1 MYDINKSSSDGFNY
15 PSNNPSTELIK
26 GAQRLD
32 LDMNP
37 DGGNT
42 DFEAKSSDSDEMPQN
57 ILNEPSLSIEDN
69 RNNRVSQQSRRDLEI
84 TDPNSQLSGQKPQI
98 NPYLSTMFKEKDL
111 LSASNAYHRL
121 DKSQHFLH
129 NRAYA

>member
-1 MYDINKSSSDGFNY
+1 
-15 PSNNPSTELIK
+15 
-26 GAQRLD
+26 
-32 LDMNP
+32 MNP

-42 DFEAKSSDSDEMPQN
+42 DFEAKSSDSGGIPQN

-69 RNNRVSQQSRRDLEI
+69 RNNRASQLSRRDLEI
-84 TDPNSQLSGQKPQI
+84 TDPNSQLSTQKPQI

-129 NRAYA
+129 NRAYAQTILNDLKRKNRINEFADKMEYGFGTEAQ